1 MADSACTLKPVTA
14 LINAE
19 ISQDHEL
26 RVPLLQEIGEHFQA
40 TVVSFFATH
49 GHWQG
54 SLNDSD
60 ATMLKDLLVSI
71 GKTSNILLII
81 DSPGGDPHSAER
93 IIKTCRECA
102 SDNFITLVPDKAKSA
117 ATMICLGSDKI
128 IMTPESELGP
138 IDVQIPWGDK
148 LVPAHV
154 VIKSYE
160 ELMEK
165 CTNSPLDKRVEP
177 FLHQLQAYNAAQV
190 EHLRLVR
197 DLAKEIAEKVLK
209 DGMLKNFKGTIP
221 KNILRHFLDPEVLK
235 SHGRSIFYS
244 DIKKIDTRESLSVEC
259 LTHDLPVFSKIHEYH
274 RRAVSHM
281 AANNLAKLCESV
293 QTSFASPI
301 VGG

>member
-1 MADSACTLKPVTA
+1 MEKSSIEPITSI
-14 LINAE
+14 INSE
-19 ISQDHEL
+19 ISQDHKL
-26 RVPLLQEIGEHFQA
+26 RVPLLQEIGEYFQG

-49 GHWQG
+49 SHWQG

-60 ATMLKDLLVSI
+60 ASMLKDLLTSI
-71 GKTSNILLII
+71 GRTSNLLLII

-102 SDNFITLVPDKAKSA
+102 SDEFLTLVPDKAKSA

-148 LVPAHV
+148 LIPAHV
-154 VIKSYE
+154 IIKSYE

-165 CTNSPLDKRVEP
+165 CTNTPTDQRVEP

-197 DLAKEIAEKVLK
+197 DLAREIAEKVLK
-209 DGMLKNFKGTIP
+209 DGMLKKSKRIP
-221 KNILRHFLDPEVLK
+221 KEILRNFLDPEALK
-235 SHGRSIFYS
+235 THGRPIFYS
-244 DIKKIDTRESLSVEC
+244 DIKKIDTRESLKIQC
-259 LTHDLPVFSKIHEYH
+259 IAHDLPVFHKIHEYH
-274 RRAVSHM
+274 RRAASHM

-293 QTSFASPI
+293 RTSFASPI
-301 VGG
+301 MGG